1 MDVLH
6 DVEFMLL
13 YDGTAFVPKIKA
25 QEGKQLVLKWLRDA
39 HVFDRYLDVVND
51 RFHYLVSPSLS
62 KARVLPQ
69 GPRSSRNSSRYELCL
84 TLSFFPKSLAEKTA
98 GSR

>member
-1 MDVLH
+1 MDVLY

-13 YDGTAFVPKIKA
+13 YDGTAFVPQIKA
-25 QEGKQLVLKWLRDA
+25 QKGKQLVVKWLRDA

-62 KARVLPQ
+62 TTRVLCN
-69 GPRSSRNSSRYELCL
+69 GPLSSRKSSRYEC
-84 TLSFFPKSLAEKTA
+84 A
-98 GSR
+98 

>member
-1 MDVLH
+1 MDVLY

-13 YDGTAFVPKIKA
+13 YDGTAFVPQIKA
-25 QEGKQLVLKWLRDA
+25 QEGKQLVVKGLRDA

-62 KARVLPQ
+62 TARVL
-69 GPRSSRNSSRYELCL
+69 RNSPFQAETARVASA
-84 TLSFFPKSLAEKTA
+84 PNAKSV
-98 GSR
+98 S